1 MAKLLPID
9 DAMIYSGT
17 TAFEDVSADC
27 VFLTI
32 FGVMGLKK
40 YKEDIQ
46 VEATGLEAEIK
57 PVFLEVMMT
66 LLSIL

>member
-1 MAKLLPID
+1 M
-9 DAMIYSGT
+9 SGLI
-17 TAFEDVSADC
+17 VN

-46 VEATGLEAEIK
+46 VEATDLEAEIK